1 MSSDR
6 RTILIA
12 LVTLVVAV
20 VLASPSA
27 SFAKDGMAVK
37 KAGACSKGSSWKLKL
52 SEEDGKIE
60 TEFEVDQNRR
70 GVTWKVVL
78 RLRGAIV
85 FKGTRM
91 TRAPSGSFTVRRLLA
106 DRPGSDRVSARAMS
120 PSGEICRAVA
130 SYT

>member
-70 GVTWKVVL
+70 GVTWKVG
-78 RLRGAIV
+78 LRGAIV